1 MPLPNLGECPS
12 NGEGRP
18 CQKAWGRPCS
28 DAVHNMVWERCARLP
43 PSAAWQSSENDLPA
57 LCVIYRLEV
66 YGSVLAVQA
75 RRRTTIIIIAR
86 IEAEGRERPSNGGEG
101 VARSRHEATAIE
113 GTSRD
118 LGAKLE
124 GAAVGAYAEKYRF
137 APGFSV
143 RRGELEKH
151 LIASRSRRLVTI
163 LRSCMQS
170 QPLCAGSYARL
181 LEIGTL
187 AAAVRATCRP
197 PKIT

>member
-1 MPLPNLGECPS
+1 MPLPNLGECL
-12 NGEGRP
+12 
-18 CQKAWGRPCS
+18 GRPCS
-28 DAVHNMVWERCARLP
+28 DAAHNMVRERCARLP

-101 VARSRHEATAIE
+101 VARSRHGATAIE

-124 GAAVGAYAEKYRF
+124 GAAVGAYAEKYRI

-143 RRGELEKH
+143 RRGRIGKTPH
-151 LIASRSRRLVTI
+151 RFAITSVGANPPLVHAK
-163 LRSCMQS
+163 
-170 QPLCAGSYARL
+170 PALCAGSYARL